1 MAAYTGFPVWI
12 FLFFLVPKLYLDV
25 EKIHEIPTVGLD
37 LCIHKFDDYSNRTM
51 DSPMVEWC

>member
-1 MAAYTGFPVWI
+1 MD

-37 LCIHKFDDYSNRTM
+37 LCIHKFDDSSNRTM